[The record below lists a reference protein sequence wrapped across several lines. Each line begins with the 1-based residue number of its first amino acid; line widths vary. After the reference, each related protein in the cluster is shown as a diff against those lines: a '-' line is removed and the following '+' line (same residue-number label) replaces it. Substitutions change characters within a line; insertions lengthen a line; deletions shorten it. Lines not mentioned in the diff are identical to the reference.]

1 MPTIDNFSIPDFI
14 CNDFLALINAAP
26 AADIQA
32 LARMDPELA
41 RGIRPSAANVKII
54 RQRLILQLKDKGPLT
69 KNLFYILRNSSFNL
83 EFIAILS
90 VQVLGL
96 FGPDL
101 AAVFGTAKTMGAMLV
116 DERQP
121 VRALAIDF
129 LSAASNSPARRKASA
144 GLKHL
149 TSELDPFLGHIKN
162 LLADGGPHDI
172 VSAPVVD
179 QKRGGCDN
187 KRKINELTGEL
198 NREVRAR
205 QRLEKALN
213 NKINK
218 KDRQLVVL
226 KDQVSREKGRRQELD
241 REVKLLKRQLVRQ
254 VEQAEKKIERQV
266 EQRMSSN
273 VRSWLIEPQK
283 IAAAV
288 QKLSKDNGRDIK
300 LRALSILREQEKLDR
315 HYANRC
321 VLRQR
326 LRDLADLKE
335 QVCQAGKE
343 SLNPLPELSVLN
355 KELETEI
362 RAVKKLLGEP
372 AIEESWYLKLE
383 LKINQAA
390 TQSEFNAINRLL
402 EQLTALDLLNNEAER
417 LHNLYHN
424 GLARFYEKYS
434 PKLVTPG
441 KSVNPLQLIQNWH
454 NIKAP
459 FVLVVDGYNVI
470 LSMSDIFGSDYEDDG
485 KPGAA
490 SRRHLLLII
499 EEILHNSSCL
509 AEVFFDGEE
518 AGQRNFSPRV
528 REVFSGGGSRAVPNR
543 ADRAIIDYLSSLP
556 SGGWDIPRIVITDD
570 RELQSQARRQ
580 QAQIMPLAQFA
591 ALIAKVDDE

>member
-1 MPTIDNFSIPDFI
+1 MPTIDNFPIPNFI
-14 CNDFLALINAAP
+14 CNHFLALIDAAP

-32 LARMDPELA
+32 LARMDSELA

-69 KNLFYILRNSSFNL
+69 KNLFYILRNFSFNI

-96 FGPDL
+96 FGSDL
-101 AAVFGTAKTMGAMLV
+101 TVVFGTAKTMGAMLV

-121 VRALAIDF
+121 VRDLAIDF
-129 LSAASNSPARRKASA
+129 LSITPDPPAGHKASA
-144 GLKHL
+144 GLNHL
-149 TSELDPFLGHIKN
+149 TSELAPFLGHIKN
-162 LLADGGPHDI
+162 LMADGGTI
-172 VSAPVVD
+172 NTVSAPVVD
-179 QKRGGCDN
+179 HKSGGCDN
-187 KRKINELTGEL
+187 KRKINELASEL

-226 KDQVSREKGRRQELD
+226 KDQASREKGQRQELD
-241 REVKLLKRQLVRQ
+241 REVKLLRKQLVRQ

-273 VRSWLIEPQK
+273 IRSWLIEPQK

-288 QKLSKDNGRDIK
+288 QKLSKDNDRDIK
-300 LRALSILREQEKLDR
+300 LRALNILREQEKLDR
-315 HYANRC
+315 HYANRR

-326 LRDLADLKE
+326 LRDLADLKG

-355 KELETEI
+355 KELEAEI
-362 RAVKKLLGEP
+362 RALKKLLGES

-390 TQSEFNAINRLL
+390 TQSEFNAVKQLL

-417 LHNLYHN
+417 LHNIYHN
-424 GLARFYEKYS
+424 SLARLYEKYS
-434 PKLVTPG
+434 PRAVIPG
-441 KSVNPLQLIQNWH
+441 KSANPLQLIQNWH
-454 NIKAP
+454 KIKAP

-470 LSMSDIFGSDYEDDG
+470 LSMSEIFRSDYEDDG

-490 SRRHLLLII
+490 SRRHLLRII
-499 EEILHNSSCL
+499 EEMLHNSTCL

-528 REVFSGGGSRAVPNR
+528 REVFSGGGSRAVLNR

-556 SGGWDIPRIVITDD
+556 PNGWNMPRIIITDD
-570 RELQSQARRQ
+570 RKLQSQARQQ

-591 ALIAKVDDE
+591 ALCQG